1 MLTSSSTRPVSI
13 VTAGCVLSILLFS
26 IPCDAQETEPAAATE
41 SATSSQE
48 AKKPGPTQQ
57 SSLPDPCALLTK
69 AEAES
74 ILGGPVKD
82 PQPNSLGGNKICDFN
97 TIKLYGGIAPY
108 SVHIA
113 IAPETRQVWDAGK
126 KLHADAKESHP
137 VAGLGDDAY
146 FLLDALTVFSNG
158 RAINVTV
165 MKDIDKPTHQKS
177 VQDAER
183 AVAEKILP
191 RMK

>member
-1 MLTSSSTRPVSI
+1 VLVLVS
-13 VTAGCVLSILLFS
+13 LSVACS
-26 IPCDAQETEPAAATE
+26 RQETLPEAGKASANSGSAASQPA
-41 SATSSQE
+41 
-48 AKKPGPTQQ
+48 PVPQ
-57 SSLPDPCALLTK
+57 SRLPDPCALLTK

-82 PQPNSLGGNKICDFN
+82 PQPNSLGGNKICDYN

-113 IAPETRQVWDAGK
+113 ITPETQQVWDAGK
-126 KLHADAKESHP
+126 KLHADAKESRP

-146 FLLDALTVFSNG
+146 FILDGLDILSDG
-158 RAINVTV
+158 RSISVTV
-165 MKDIDKPTHQKS
+165 TKDIDRPTHQQS

-183 AVAEKILP
+183 AVAETILP

>member
-1 MLTSSSTRPVSI
+1 MLTFSSARSAAI
-13 VTAGCVLSILLFS
+13 V
-26 IPCDAQETEPAAATE
+26 AAACSLFLVGSTE
-41 SATSSQE
+41 AGK
-48 AKKPGPTQQ
+48 AAPAQQ
-57 SSLPDPCALLTK
+57 STLPDPCVLLTK

-82 PQPNSLGGNKICDFN
+82 PKPNSLGGNRICDYN
-97 TIKLYGGIAPY
+97 TVKLYGGIAPY

-113 IAPETRQVWDAGK
+113 ISAETRQVWDAGK

-146 FLLDALTVFSNG
+146 FLLDELDIFSKG

-165 MKDIDKPTHQKS
+165 MKDIDRPTHLKS

-183 AVAEKILP
+183 SVAEKILP
-191 RMK
+191 KMK